1 MAVMMC
7 RQGHRLPVVGFG
19 AGDFAQNIV
28 FTAVSAYLLFFY
40 TDVFGLAPP
49 TAATMFLVAQL
60 VDVFWNPVVGAFID
74 KHDPPWGK
82 YRTYLVWAGLPL
94 ATLSVLCFWNP
105 FGGGASAWKTVYA
118 YTTYTGFTLLFS
130 LVNVAYGAL
139 SASLTRDTD
148 EITVLT
154 SVRIFMANA
163 GCLLAL
169 AGVPLLVGALGGCCG
184 AAGIST
190 AVAGRHAL
198 PTAVAGQHAL
208 PWRMAVFM
216 GCGMLPS
223 FVFMPLLPTLR
234 RRLGKKGLFF
244 AFAAVAVVGMAALY
258 VLSRAG
264 GTRSCAS
271 VWIYAA
277 QFVKATGIIVATGYM
292 WALVPEVIA
301 YSEHRTGR
309 RISGI
314 VNAIMGVFFRLG
326 MSIGRIVPGMVL
338 AWTGYCTTP
347 GGTRSCASADALP
360 TAPGAWLW
368 TIAVFALVAG
378 VCLVFSF
385 TQTKERVVMDASAT
399 AQVRTS
405 DLWREFR
412 SNAPL
417 RILALFFVLAFAM
430 MSIGN
435 AAGAYFMNDLEAQ
448 APLAQ
453 EGIRWLVC
461 VIPAILMVAA
471 AAVIARYPL
480 ADGMVDQMNREI
492 EGRL

>member
-1 MAVMMC
+1 V
-7 RQGHRLPVVGFG
+7 Q
-19 AGDFAQNIV
+19 IV
-28 FTAVSAYLLFFY
+28 DAL
-40 TDVFGLAPP
+40 
-49 TAATMFLVAQL
+49 
-60 VDVFWNPVVGAFID
+60 WNPFAGTFID
-74 KHDPPWGK
+74 KHDPSWGK
-82 YRTYLVWAGLPL
+82 YRTYLVWAGIPL
-94 ATLSVLCFWNP
+94 VALTVLCFWNP
-105 FGGGASAWKTVYA
+105 FGNCASAWKTVYA
-118 YTTYTGFTLLFS
+118 YVTYAGFTMLFT

-139 SASLTRDTD
+139 NASLARDTD

-163 GCLLAL
+163 GCFATL
-169 AGVPLLVGALGGCCG
+169 AGVPLLVGALAGVCGGRG
-184 AAGIST
+184 AT
-190 AVAGRHAL
+190 AL
-198 PTAVAGQHAL
+198 PCEAALPCGGRGATAL
-208 PWRMAVFM
+208 PWRTALFM
-216 GCGMLPS
+216 GLGFLPS
-223 FVFMPLLPTLR
+223 FFFMPLLPALR
-234 RRLGKKGLFF
+234 RILGKKGLFF
-244 AFAAVAVVGMAALY
+244 AFATVAVAGMAALY

-264 GTRSCAS
+264 GTRSSAS

-314 VNAIMGVFFRLG
+314 VNAIMGVFFRIG
-326 MSIGRIVPGMVL
+326 MAIGRIVPGVVL

-360 TAPGAWLW
+360 TSPDAWLW
-368 TIAVFALVAG
+368 TMIVFSLVAS

-399 AQVRTS
+399 AQVKTS
-405 DLWREFR
+405 DLWREFCD
-412 SNAPL
+412 NAPL

-435 AAGAYFMNDLEAQ
+435 AAGAYFMNGLESQ
-448 APLAQ
+448 TPLAQ

-471 AAVIARYPL
+471 TAVIARYPL
-480 ADGMVDQMNREI
+480 ADKMVDQMNREI